1 MTNKKNAMKKIGL
14 LLSFLFFQV
23 SIIYGQE
30 DALVFFQDKENVATA
45 LENPI
50 SILTQKAI
58 DRKLLHN
65 TPIDVRDVPVNESYI
80 ATIKGISGITV
91 FAKSKWMNC
100 VYVRGDLQSLEAL
113 EGLDFVSDVEF
124 ADKSLNFGPII
135 GNPTEDKFQIEKQ
148 SNKIVYDYGAATNQV
163 EMIAANYLHQQ
174 DFTGV
179 GIDIAVLDSGF
190 PGVLTNP
197 AFESILNQGR
207 LLGTYNFITRD
218 EPIDTSSSH
227 GSKTFSDI
235 GGYLEG
241 QFVGTAPGASFYLYV
256 TEDVTQ
262 ENPVEEAWWVEA
274 LERADSLGVSLV
286 NTSLGY
292 QDYDN
297 PAYTH
302 SYEDLDGFTTI
313 AARGANHAFDK
324 GMLLLTSAGN
334 DGQSFGYVA
343 TPADAPGCLSVGAV
357 DQDGIYAGFSSYGPN
372 ASGLRKPDVMA
383 QGVSAAV
390 VDQNGAVDFNSG
402 TSFSS
407 PIMAGAIASL
417 WQSRPEA
424 TNAQIMQIV
433 RASAH
438 LFENPTDL
446 MGYGIP
452 NFETAYNALQILGA
466 QTDFLEIQFAMYP
479 NPAQDIISFNIPSA
493 IEKAQ
498 VCVFTISGQQ
508 VISSEITPNQNTVDI
523 SGVTSGVYIAKV
535 VSGTI
540 KNSFTLIKN

>member
-1 MTNKKNAMKKIGL
+1 MKKIGL
-14 LLSFLFFQV
+14 LFSFLFFQA
-23 SIIYGQE
+23 SIVYGQE
-30 DALVFFQDKENVATA
+30 DALVFFQDKENIATA

-58 DRKLLHN
+58 DRKLLRN
-65 TPIDVRDVPVNESYI
+65 TPIDARDVPVNETYI
-80 ATIKGISGITV
+80 ATIKDISGITV

-100 VYVRGDLQSLEAL
+100 VYVRGDLQNLEAL
-113 EGLDFVSDVEF
+113 EELDFVSHVEF
-124 ADKSLNFGPII
+124 ANKSLNLGPIV
-135 GNPTEDKFQIEKQ
+135 GGPVEDKFQIEKQ

-163 EMIAANYLHQQ
+163 EMIAASFLHQQ

-197 AFESILNQGR
+197 AFETLRDQGR
-207 LLGTYNFITRD
+207 LLGTYNFITREETAD
-218 EPIDTSSSH
+218 APSSH

-297 PAYTH
+297 PAYTN

-343 TPADAPGCLSVGAV
+343 TPADAPGCLSIGAV

-438 LFENPTDL
+438 LFDNPTDL

-466 QTDFLEIQFAMYP
+466 QAQFLNIQFAMYP
-479 NPAQDIISFNIPSA
+479 NPARDVISFSIPSFIDSA
-493 IEKAQ
+493 
-498 VCVFTISGQQ
+498 VVSVYTITGQQ
-508 VISSEITPNQNTVDI
+508 VFSSEITPQQNTLDI
-523 SGVTSGVYIAKV
+523 SGMATGIYIAKV
-535 VSGTI
+535 ISGGT
-540 KNSFTLIKN
+540 KNSFKLIKK

>member
-1 MTNKKNAMKKIGL
+1 MKKTVL

-23 SIIYGQE
+23 ITAYSQE
-30 DALVFFQDKENVATA
+30 DALVFFEDKENVETA

-65 TPIDVRDVPVNESYI
+65 TPIDSRDVPVNEAYI
-80 ATIKGISGITV
+80 TAIKNIFGITV

-100 VYVRGDLQSLEAL
+100 VYVRGDLQNLETLEAL
-113 EGLDFVSDVEF
+113 AFVSHVEF
-124 ADKSLNFGPII
+124 ADKSLNLGPII
-135 GNPTEDKFQIEKQ
+135 GSSFEDKFFIENQTK
-148 SNKIVYDYGAATNQV
+148 SIVYDYGAATNQV
-163 EMIAANYLHQQ
+163 EMIAANFLHQQ
-174 DFTGV
+174 DFTGT

-197 AFESILNQGR
+197 AFETLRDQGR
-207 LLGTYNFITRD
+207 LLGTYNFITREETAD
-218 EPIDTSSSH
+218 APSSH

-235 GGYLEG
+235 GGYLENE
-241 QFVGTAPGASFYLYV
+241 FVGTAPGASFYLYV

-274 LERADSLGVSLV
+274 LERADSLGVRIV

-297 PAYTH
+297 PSYTH

-334 DGQSFGYVA
+334 DGQSFGFVA
-343 TPADAPGCLSVGAV
+343 TPADAPGCFSIGAV
-357 DQDGIYAGFSSYGPN
+357 DQEGVYAGFSSFGPN
-372 ASGLRKPDVMA
+372 SSGLRKPDVMA

-438 LFENPTDL
+438 LFDNPTDL

-452 NFETAYNALQILGA
+452 NFEIAYNALQILGA
-466 QTDFLEIQFAMYP
+466 QAQFLDIQFAMYP
-479 NPAQDIISFNIPSA
+479 NPARDVVSFSIPSGIDSA
-493 IEKAQ
+493 
-498 VCVFTISGQQ
+498 VVSVFTTAGQQ
-508 VISSEITPNQNTVDI
+508 VFSSEITPQQNTLDI
-523 SGVTSGVYIAKV
+523 SGVAPGIYITKV
-535 VSGTI
+535 VSGGT
-540 KNSFTLIKN
+540 KNSFKLIKK

>member
-1 MTNKKNAMKKIGL
+1 MKKTML
-14 LLSFLFFQV
+14 VFSFLFFLV
-23 SIIYGQE
+23 INAYAQE
-30 DALVFFQDKENVATA
+30 DALVFFQDKENVDTA
-45 LENPI
+45 LQNPI

-58 DRKLLHN
+58 DRKLMHN
-65 TPIDVRDVPVNESYI
+65 SPIDARDVPVNETYI
-80 ATIKGISGITV
+80 TTIKGIPGITV

-100 VYVRGDLQSLEAL
+100 VYVRGNLQDLDAL
-113 EGLDFVSDVEF
+113 EGLDFVTHLEY
-124 ADKSLNFGPII
+124 ADKSLNLVPIP
-135 GNPTEDKFQIEKQ
+135 GGSTKDKLSVE
-148 SNKIVYDYGAATNQV
+148 NKANSIVYDYGAATNQV

-174 DFTGV
+174 DFTGE

-197 AFESILNQGR
+197 AFDPILDQGR
-207 LLGTYNFITRD
+207 LLGTYNFISR
-218 EPIDTSSSH
+218 EESVDTSSSH

-235 GGYLEG
+235 GGYLQN
-241 QFVGTAPGASFYLYV
+241 QFVGTAPGASFYLFV

-274 LERADSLGVSLV
+274 LERADSLGVRIV

-302 SYEDLDGFTTI
+302 SYEDLNGFTTI

-334 DGQSFGYVA
+334 DGQSFGFVA
-343 TPADAPGCLSVGAV
+343 TPADAPGCLSIGAV
-357 DQDGIYAGFSSYGPN
+357 DQDGEYAGFSSYGPN

-383 QGVSAAV
+383 QGVSVAV

-417 WQSRPEA
+417 WQSRPEV

-466 QTDFLEIQFAMYP
+466 QADFLEIQFAMYP
-479 NPAQDIISFNIPSA
+479 NPAQDIVSFSIPLA
-493 IEKAQ
+493 IEKAT
-498 VCVFTISGQQ
+498 VRIFTSIGQQ
-508 VISSEITPNQNTVDI
+508 VLSSEISANQNTIDI
-523 SGVTSGVYIAKV
+523 SGIN
-535 VSGTI
+535 SGTYI
-540 KNSFTLIKN
+540 VSVESGGTKNYFKLIKK

>member
-1 MTNKKNAMKKIGL
+1 M
-14 LLSFLFFQV
+14 
-23 SIIYGQE
+23 
-30 DALVFFQDKENVATA
+30 
-45 LENPI
+45 
-50 SILTQKAI
+50 
-58 DRKLLHN
+58 HN

-80 ATIKGISGITV
+80 ATIKDISGITV

-124 ADKSLNFGPII
+124 ADKSLNLGPII

-343 TPADAPGCLSVGAV
+343 TPADAPGCLSIGAV

-498 VCVFTISGQQ
+498 VCVITISGQQ

-523 SGVTSGVYIAKV
+523 SGVASGVYIAKV
-535 VSGTI
+535 VSGKI

>member
-1 MTNKKNAMKKIGL
+1 MKKTML
-14 LLSFLFFQV
+14 VFSFLFFLV
-23 SIIYGQE
+23 INTYAQE
-30 DALVFFQDKENVATA
+30 DALVFFLDKENVDAA
-45 LENPI
+45 LQNPI

-58 DRKLLHN
+58 DRKLMHN
-65 TPIDVRDVPVNESYI
+65 TPIDARDVPVNETYI
-80 ATIKGISGITV
+80 TTLKGIPGITV

-100 VYVRGDLQSLEAL
+100 VYVRGNLQDLDALEAL
-113 EGLDFVSDVEF
+113 DFVTHLEY
-124 ADKSLNFGPII
+124 ADKSLNLVPIP
-135 GNPTEDKFQIEKQ
+135 GSSTKDKLSVE
-148 SNKIVYDYGAATNQV
+148 NKANSIVYDYGAATNQV

-174 DFTGV
+174 DFTGE

-197 AFESILNQGR
+197 AFDPILDQGR
-207 LLGTYNFITRD
+207 LLGTYNFISR
-218 EPIDTSSSH
+218 EESVDTSSSH

-235 GGYLEG
+235 GGYLQN

-274 LERADSLGVSLV
+274 LERADSLGVRIV

-302 SYEDLDGFTTI
+302 SYQDLDGFTTI

-334 DGQSFGYVA
+334 DGQSFGFVA
-343 TPADAPGCLSVGAV
+343 TPADAPGCLSIGAV
-357 DQDGIYAGFSSYGPN
+357 DQDGEYAGFSSYGPN

-417 WQSRPEA
+417 WQSRPEV

-438 LFENPTDL
+438 LFENPTDH

-452 NFETAYNALQILGA
+452 NFESAYNALQILGA
-466 QTDFLEIQFAMYP
+466 QADFLEIQFAMYP
-479 NPAQDIISFNIPSA
+479 NPAQDVVSFSLPLG
-493 IEKAQ
+493 IEKAT
-498 VCVFTISGQQ
+498 VLIFTSIGQQ
-508 VISSEITPNQNTVDI
+508 VLSSEISTNQNTIDI
-523 SGVTSGVYIAKV
+523 SDIN
-535 VSGTI
+535 SGTYI
-540 KNSFTLIKN
+540 ISVESGGTKNSFKLIKK

>member
-1 MTNKKNAMKKIGL
+1 MKKTML
-14 LLSFLFFQV
+14 VFSFLFFLV
-23 SIIYGQE
+23 INAYAQE
-30 DALVFFQDKENVATA
+30 DALVFFLDKENVDAA
-45 LENPI
+45 LQNPI

-58 DRKLLHN
+58 DRKLMHN
-65 TPIDVRDVPVNESYI
+65 TPIDARDVPVNETYI
-80 ATIKGISGITV
+80 TTLKGIPGITV

-100 VYVRGDLQSLEAL
+100 VYVRGNLQDLDALEAL
-113 EGLDFVSDVEF
+113 DFVTHLEY
-124 ADKSLNFGPII
+124 ADKSLNLVPIP
-135 GNPTEDKFQIEKQ
+135 GSSTKDKLSVE
-148 SNKIVYDYGAATNQV
+148 NKANSIVYDYGAATNQV

-174 DFTGV
+174 DFTGE

-197 AFESILNQGR
+197 AFDSILDQGR
-207 LLGTYNFITRD
+207 LLGTYNFISR
-218 EPIDTSSSH
+218 EESVDTSSSH

-235 GGYLEG
+235 GGYLQN

-274 LERADSLGVSLV
+274 LERADSLGVRIV

-302 SYEDLDGFTTI
+302 SYQDLDGFTTI

-334 DGQSFGYVA
+334 DGQSFGFVA
-343 TPADAPGCLSVGAV
+343 TPADAPGCLSIGAV
-357 DQDGIYAGFSSYGPN
+357 DQDGEYAGFSSYGPN

-417 WQSRPEA
+417 WQSRPEV

-466 QTDFLEIQFAMYP
+466 QADFLEIQFAMYP
-479 NPAQDIISFNIPSA
+479 NPAQDVVSFSLPLG
-493 IEKAQ
+493 IEKAT
-498 VCVFTISGQQ
+498 VLIFTSIGQR
-508 VISSEITPNQNTVDI
+508 VLSSEISTYQNTIDI
-523 SGVTSGVYIAKV
+523 SDIN
-535 VSGTI
+535 SGTYI
-540 KNSFTLIKN
+540 VSVESGGTKNSFKLIKK

>member
-1 MTNKKNAMKKIGL
+1 MKKTML
-14 LLSFLFFQV
+14 VFSFLFFLV
-23 SIIYGQE
+23 INAYAQE
-30 DALVFFQDKENVATA
+30 DALVFFQDKENVDTA
-45 LENPI
+45 LQNPI

-58 DRKLLHN
+58 DRKLMHN
-65 TPIDVRDVPVNESYI
+65 SPIDARDVPVNETYI
-80 ATIKGISGITV
+80 TTIKGIPGITV

-100 VYVRGDLQSLEAL
+100 VYVRGNLQDLDAL
-113 EGLDFVSDVEF
+113 EGLDFVTHLEY
-124 ADKSLNFGPII
+124 ADKSLNLVPIP
-135 GNPTEDKFQIEKQ
+135 GGSTKDKLSVE
-148 SNKIVYDYGAATNQV
+148 NKANSIVYDYGAATNQV

-174 DFTGV
+174 DFTGE

-197 AFESILNQGR
+197 AFDPILDQGR
-207 LLGTYNFITRD
+207 LLGTYNFISR
-218 EPIDTSSSH
+218 EESVDTSSSH

-235 GGYLEG
+235 GGYLQN
-241 QFVGTAPGASFYLYV
+241 QFVGTAPGASFYLFV

-274 LERADSLGVSLV
+274 LERADSLGVRIV

-302 SYEDLDGFTTI
+302 SYEDLNGFTTI

-334 DGQSFGYVA
+334 DGQSFGFVA
-343 TPADAPGCLSVGAV
+343 TPADAPGCLSIGAV
-357 DQDGIYAGFSSYGPN
+357 DQDGEYAGFSSYGPN

-417 WQSRPEA
+417 WQSRPEV

-466 QTDFLEIQFAMYP
+466 QADFLEIQFAMYP
-479 NPAQDIISFNIPSA
+479 NPAQDIVSFSIPLA
-493 IEKAQ
+493 IEKAT
-498 VCVFTISGQQ
+498 VRIFTSIGQQ
-508 VISSEITPNQNTVDI
+508 VLSSEISANQNTIDI
-523 SGVTSGVYIAKV
+523 SDIN
-535 VSGTI
+535 SGTYI
-540 KNSFTLIKN
+540 VSVESGGTKNSFKLIKK

>member
-1 MTNKKNAMKKIGL
+1 MKKTML
-14 LLSFLFFQV
+14 VFSFLFFLV
-23 SIIYGQE
+23 INAYAQE
-30 DALVFFQDKENVATA
+30 DALVFFLDKENVDAA
-45 LENPI
+45 LQNPI

-58 DRKLLHN
+58 DRKLMHN
-65 TPIDVRDVPVNESYI
+65 TPIDARDVPVNETYI
-80 ATIKGISGITV
+80 TTLKGIPGITV

-100 VYVRGDLQSLEAL
+100 VYVRGNLQDLDALEAL
-113 EGLDFVSDVEF
+113 DFVTHLEY
-124 ADKSLNFGPII
+124 ADKSLNLVPIP
-135 GNPTEDKFQIEKQ
+135 GSSTKDKLSVE
-148 SNKIVYDYGAATNQV
+148 NKANSIVYDYGAATNQV

-174 DFTGV
+174 DFTGE

-190 PGVLTNP
+190 PGVLTNS
-197 AFESILNQGR
+197 AFDPILDQGR
-207 LLGTYNFITRD
+207 LLGTYNFISR
-218 EPIDTSSSH
+218 EESVNTSSSH

-235 GGYLEG
+235 GGYLQN

-274 LERADSLGVSLV
+274 LERADSLGVRIV

-302 SYEDLDGFTTI
+302 SYQDLDGFTTI

-334 DGQSFGYVA
+334 DGQSFGFVA
-343 TPADAPGCLSVGAV
+343 TPADAPGCLSIGAV
-357 DQDGIYAGFSSYGPN
+357 DQDGEYAGFSSYGPN

-417 WQSRPEA
+417 WQSRPEV

-466 QTDFLEIQFAMYP
+466 QADFLEIQFAMYP
-479 NPAQDIISFNIPSA
+479 NPAQDVVSFSLPLG
-493 IEKAQ
+493 IEKAT
-498 VCVFTISGQQ
+498 VLIFTSIGQR
-508 VISSEITPNQNTVDI
+508 VLSSEISTYQNTIDI
-523 SGVTSGVYIAKV
+523 SDIN
-535 VSGTI
+535 SGTYI
-540 KNSFTLIKN
+540 VSVESGGTKNSFKLIKK